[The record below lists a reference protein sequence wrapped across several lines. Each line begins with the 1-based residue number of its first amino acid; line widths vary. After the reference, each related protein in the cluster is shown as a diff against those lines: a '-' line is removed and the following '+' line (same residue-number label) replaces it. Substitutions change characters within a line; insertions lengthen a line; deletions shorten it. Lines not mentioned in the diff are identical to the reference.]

1 MTLGAVVDKTATMQL
16 LVAIVAT
23 IMDYNDLAL
32 FTRVVERGSFSDA
45 ARAAGLPKSSV
56 TRGIARLEKE
66 LGVRLIQR
74 TTRQRGVT
82 DAGRELY
89 ERVRSAVGAIEEATD
104 AIREHGK
111 EPRGVVKITAPVDAS
126 LMGLPEA
133 FRELAQKYPSI
144 SVEMHLSNRV
154 IDLVAEGIDLAIRA
168 GRLADSSL
176 VARKV
181 GTTGA
186 GLYASKDYLARRG
199 RPKKVADLASHDT
212 VLFRPRGGKQTWLFD
227 GPKGTESVEVTGVVG
242 SDDFSFNA
250 RALSAGTGI
259 GMLPHF
265 IGARC
270 QGVAAD
276 LERVLPRL
284 EIAGASGPLHVVM
297 PSASF
302 VPARVAVV
310 RDFLVEHLTKL
321 LA

>member
-1 MTLGAVVDKTATMQL
+1 
-16 LVAIVAT
+16 
-23 IMDYNDLAL
+23 MDYNDLAL

-89 ERVRSAVGAIEEATD
+89 ERVRNAVGAIEEATD
-104 AIREHGK
+104 AVREHGK
-111 EPRGVVKITAPVDAS
+111 EPRGVVKITAPLDAA

-133 FRELAQKYPSI
+133 FRDLAQRYPSI
-144 SVEMHLSNRV
+144 QVEMHLNNRV
-154 IDLVAEGIDLAIRA
+154 VDLVAEGIDLAVRA

-181 GTTGA
+181 GTTSS
-186 GLYASKDYLARRG
+186 GLYAAKSYLDKRG
-199 RPKKVADLASHDT
+199 RPKKIADLASHDT
-212 VLFRPRGGKQTWLFD
+212 VLFRPRGGKQTWLFE
-227 GPKGTESVEVTGVVG
+227 GPKGNESVEVTGTFG
-242 SDDFSFNA
+242 SDDFGFNA
-250 RALSAGTGI
+250 RAITAGI
-259 GMLPHF
+259 GIGVLPHF
-265 IGARC
+265 IGSRC
-270 QGVAAD
+270 MGVAAD
-276 LERVLPRL
+276 LERVLPKL
-284 EIAGASGPLHVVM
+284 DIVGASGPLHVVM

-310 RDFLVEHLTKL
+310 RDFLVEYLTKL

>member
-1 MTLGAVVDKTATMQL
+1 
-16 LVAIVAT
+16 
-23 IMDYNDLAL
+23 MDYNDLAL

-89 ERVRSAVGAIEEATD
+89 ERVRGAVGALEEAAD
-104 AIREHGK
+104 AVREHGK
-111 EPRGVVKITAPVDAS
+111 EPRGIVRVTAPVDAS
-126 LMGLPEA
+126 MMSLPEA
-133 FRELAQKYPSI
+133 MVRFTRKYPSI
-144 SVEMHLSNRV
+144 HVEVLVANRV
-154 IDLVAEGIDLAIRA
+154 VDLVAEGVDLAIRA
-168 GRLADSSL
+168 GRLADSTL

-181 GTTGA
+181 GQTTA
-186 GLYASKDYLARRG
+186 GLFASKGYLDQRG
-199 RPKKVADLASHDT
+199 RPKKVADLAGHDC
-212 VLFRPRGGKQTWLFD
+212 VLFRGRTGKAAWVLDGPRGQ
-227 GPKGTESVEVTGVVG
+227 ESVEVTGVLG

-250 RALSAGTGI
+250 RAISAGVGI
-259 GMLPHF
+259 GVLPLF

-270 QGVAAD
+270 TAVAEE
-276 LERVLPRL
+276 LERVLPKH
-284 EIAGASGPLHVVM
+284 EVGPGAPLHVVM

-302 VPARVAVV
+302 VPARVTVV
-310 RDFLVEHLTKL
+310 RDFLVQHLSTL